1 MAAMREHPALNRW
14 ELRTCARHGHITYA
28 PDDAALAERL
38 SGTTGLG
45 EVWRCL
51 RCGTFVLGEPH
62 GRGHADDAPLVLR
75 GKALRQA
82 IVLRLLAA
90 ERWMRAVLLTLG
102 AWAVWT
108 FRGAEGSIQVA
119 LDRDLPLLRATGI
132 KVDELAAV
140 RELEK
145 AWACGASPGG
155 ASTSR

>member
-1 MAAMREHPALNRW
+1 
-14 ELRTCARHGHITYA
+14 
-28 PDDAALAERL
+28 
-38 SGTTGLG
+38 
-45 EVWRCL
+45 
-51 RCGTFVLGEPH
+51 
-62 GRGHADDAPLVLR
+62 
-75 GKALRQA
+75 
-82 IVLRLLAA
+82 
-90 ERWMRAVLLTLG
+90 VLLTLG

-145 AWACGASPGG
+145 AWACDSSPGG